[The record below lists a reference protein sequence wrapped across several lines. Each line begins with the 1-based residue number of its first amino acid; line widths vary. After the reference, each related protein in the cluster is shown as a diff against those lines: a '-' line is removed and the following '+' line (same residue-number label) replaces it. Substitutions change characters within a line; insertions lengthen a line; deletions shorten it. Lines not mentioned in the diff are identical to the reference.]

1 MKLLGFCRQ
10 RKEASESGEKKNC
23 GTLSK
28 VLKQTSSFPST
39 TAQSVYLRK
48 NTLVCYCLLLFID
61 FVFEIQKYL
70 ISVF

>member
-10 RKEASESGEKKNC
+10 RKEASESGEKNC

-39 TAQSVYLRK
+39 TVQSVYLRK
-48 NTLVCYCLLLFID
+48 NTLVCYSLLLFID
-61 FVFEIQKYL
+61 FGFEIQKYL